1 MNERA
6 ETDDRS
12 DESGYA
18 GKNARQRRP
27 KGEEAT
33 AAAVLGFGRFSGGG
47 HAYGWVEMCAN
58 PDVKPVGQTS
68 FVVPELQDFIT
79 RRRSRIQSRRTLVGL

>member
-12 DESGYA
+12 DESGDA
-18 GKNARQRRP
+18 GKNAGQRRP

-33 AAAVLGFGRFSGGG
+33 AAAVLGFGWFSGGG
-47 HAYGWVEMCAN
+47 HACGWVEMCAN
-58 PDVKPVGQTS
+58 PDVKPVSPDIFLSLSCKTS
-68 FVVPELQDFIT
+68 
-79 RRRSRIQSRRTLVGL
+79 